1 AVKDLPGST
10 AARALVLRRA
20 LEYLDSLAGG
30 AESDPR
36 LQEELATAYQR
47 VADVQG
53 TPSGANLG
61 DPAAPAEAL
70 RKEVALRE
78 ALATG
83 NPEEA
88 RLVAGW
94 VAASR
99 RLALLEDEIGHT
111 QAGRDRLA
119 QALATIEHI
128 DERREAARVHRDLGL
143 LVFKTGDR
151 PKALEHQRRSLEAWR
166 AERKANPDD
175 PDVLRELYL

>member
-1 AVKDLPGST
+1 TST
-10 AARALVLRRA
+10 AWRGRRRVTRASRKSWRRPTSASPTCRGLHPAPTWETRPPPPSRCARKSRCARRW
-20 LEYLDSLAGG
+20 
-30 AESDPR
+30 R
-36 LQEELATAYQR
+36 
-47 VADVQG
+47 
-53 TPSGANLG
+53 
-61 DPAAPAEAL
+61 
-70 RKEVALRE
+70 RE
-78 ALATG
+78 APKTQG
-83 NPEEA
+83 SWRA
-88 RLVAGW
+88 RGPPPPPPAP
-94 VAASR
+94 R

-128 DERREAARVHRDLGL
+128 DARREAARVHRDLGL